1 ADATLSYG
9 VDRQRLLTLEL
20 AGNATL

>member
-20 AGNATL
+20 AGNA

>member
-20 AGNATL
+20 AGNAT